1 MNLGHGGP
9 RLRGASPGEN
19 FTRKENGDNSEEIT
33 SGVLLRLKI
42 NRTPNDPEND
52 GKFITSLLRRAP
64 QSNSGPEIAAA
75 AAATRDTD
83 GGGDSEWKCHSSPQ
97 HPLLLF
103 LICSNSRSQCGVLK
117 WGWGGGHVK
126 GVQAGLSQ
134 HLGARAPLIG
144 ILSVSYGGDAKGA
157 VFRRSD
163 AAKSRRL

>member
-75 AAATRDTD
+75 AAATRDTG
-83 GGGDSEWKCHSSPQ
+83 GGGDGEWKCHSSPQ

-117 WGWGGGHVK
+117 WGGRGRGGM
-126 GVQAGLSQ
+126 
-134 HLGARAPLIG
+134 
-144 ILSVSYGGDAKGA
+144 
-157 VFRRSD
+157 
-163 AAKSRRL
+163 